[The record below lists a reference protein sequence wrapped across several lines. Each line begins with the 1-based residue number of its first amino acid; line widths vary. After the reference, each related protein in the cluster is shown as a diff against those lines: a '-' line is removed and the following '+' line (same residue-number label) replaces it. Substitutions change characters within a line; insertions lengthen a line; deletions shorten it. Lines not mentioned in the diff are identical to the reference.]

1 MSDASEIRL
10 GWETTKALVGKF
22 GQAATG
28 FIGMLI
34 FTRVVGKSDF
44 GGFYLL
50 LTLVMIADRPIRGFG
65 QAVQKRWSEDDAP
78 KEEILGSVLVVNTCA
93 ILVAGI
99 GALLARDFLVS
110 YTSLEGSP
118 LLFATLFGSLA
129 FFFPFQQMMGAE
141 GWPAKQTWN
150 DTLRSFLTLPLQVVL
165 VVGGLGALGM
175 GYGLAAATLLV
186 VPVAIY
192 FVRVRPSLPSKETI
206 RSLWKYTR
214 YSTPAAVVGKA
225 YDRIDVLL
233 LGFLIGTTSV
243 ANYEVALKLTVPAL
257 FISGVLSSALMP
269 KISNTIS
276 KGGEFVEDIT
286 NSVSYVSILA
296 IPIFFG
302 ALAIPKPLVVTAF
315 EPRYAEAAPYLIG
328 LALYQAIST
337 QTAIYSQTLAG
348 MDLPNVEFKIRT
360 ITLSFNVII
369 GVALALTIGPIGIVV
384 ATVLAES
391 LKYIVSAGCVVRR
404 VDGIDVVPTPLV
416 MQVISG
422 LTMFFVVKLLQRKM
436 LIQSWL
442 DLGTIIGAGAL
453 VYGIS
458 LFTISPGVRLTA
470 KSVYRDATS

>member
-1 MSDASEIRL
+1 MSGASEISL

-28 FIGMLI
+28 FMGVLI
-34 FTRVVGKSDF
+34 FTRMVGKSDF

-50 LTLVMIADRPIRGFG
+50 QTLVIIADRPIRGFG
-65 QAVQKRWSEDDAP
+65 EAVQKRWSEDDAA

-93 ILVAGI
+93 ILVAGVS
-99 GALLARDFLVS
+99 ALLFQDLLVS
-110 YTSLEGSP
+110 YTSLDGAP

-129 FFFPFQQMMGAE
+129 FFFSFQQMMGAE
-141 GWPAKQTWN
+141 GWPAKQAWN

-165 VVGGLGALGM
+165 VVSGLGALGM
-175 GYGLAAATLLV
+175 GYGLAAATIFV

-192 FVRVRPSLPSKETI
+192 FVRVRPSPPSKETI
-206 RSLWKYTR
+206 RSLWTYTR
-214 YSTPAAVVGKA
+214 YSTPAAIVGKA

-233 LGFLIGTTSV
+233 LGFLVGTTPV
-243 ANYEVALKLTVPAL
+243 ANYEVALKLTIPAI
-257 FISGVLSSALMP
+257 FVSGILASALMP

-276 KGGEFVEDIT
+276 KGGEFVDDIT
-286 NSVSYVSILA
+286 HSVSYTSILA

-315 EPRYAEAAPYLIG
+315 EPRYGDAAPYLVG
-328 LALYQAIST
+328 LALYQVIST
-337 QTAIYSQTLAG
+337 QTVIYSQTLAG
-348 MDLPNVEFKIRT
+348 MDLPNVELKIRT
-360 ITLSFNVII
+360 LTLSLNVIV
-369 GVALALTIGPIGIVV
+369 GVALALLIGPIGIVV

-391 LKYIVSAGCVVRR
+391 VKYIMSVSCVVRR
-404 VDGIDVVPTPLV
+404 VDGIGVVPRPLV

-422 LTMFFVVKLLQRKM
+422 LTMFFVVDLLQQKI

-442 DLGTIIGAGAL
+442 NLGSIIGIGVF

-458 LFTISPGVRLTA
+458 LVTISPGVRLTA